1 MKFVDLNKCFCEKNG
16 KYEVRYNTYS
26 DINMYVVS
34 NQYYDAKSKEDLEVS
49 VIMQTEAGVVSDLD
63 VRVEI
68 INIKRTSKRRELIA
82 FKVKQSVAKHIEQL
96 KSRHNNVLDIEF
108 IKDVIEFILNYNVC
122 NRYKV
127 VVEDEVE
134 DTDSTDT
141 TEKVDDTKT
150 VDVIKKM
157 EESIM
162 RLDKGFEVTV
172 NGLLKSYSFSTEEV
186 ETSYGYKDFVCK
198 MEVKSTIIVDEEY
211 AILKAYIELYDGVVT
226 YINIGRD
233 NEYKQVE
240 AFSSLIHASGVSKAV
255 NELIDDIK
263 YEIGSYIG
271 EKDINF
277 AYSILAMV
285 LNINSYDSNTCLYNE
300 ETYSLAQIA

>member
-1 MKFVDLNKCFCEKNG
+1 MKFVDLRKNFSERNG
-16 KYEVRYNTYS
+16 KYEVSYNNYS
-26 DINMYVVS
+26 DIGIYIAS
-34 NQYYDAKSKEDLEVS
+34 REYYNSAYAEDMKIS
-49 VIMQTEAGVVSDLD
+49 VTMSTEEGVVADLS
-63 VRVEI
+63 VRVEV
-68 INIKRTSKRRELIA
+68 INIKKLSKRRELIA
-82 FKVKQSVAKHIEQL
+82 FEVKQSVAKHIDSL
-96 KSRHNNVLDIEF
+96 KSRHNNVLDIDF
-108 IKDVIEFILNYNVC
+108 IKDVVSFILNYNVC
-122 NRYKV
+122 NRYEV

-134 DTDSTDT
+134 NTDSTDT

-150 VDVIKKM
+150 VDVTKKM

-198 MEVKSTIIVDEEY
+198 MEVKSTITVDEEY

-240 AFSSLIHASGVSKAV
+240 AFSSLIHANGVSKAV

-263 YEIGSYIG
+263 YEIGLYIG

-285 LNINSYDSNTCLYNE
+285 LNLNSYDSNTYLYNE